1 MDLHLHRSGP
11 GPGAAGTILF
21 IHGFP
26 FDGSMWEPQLAALP
40 AAWRGL
46 APDLRGFGRSP
57 LGTARQDLSSGT
69 RVGGRIARPD
79 EPVLTMDRLADDM
92 AEVIAGEDAG
102 PVVVCGLSMG
112 GYVALALWRRHPERV
127 RALVLADTRAES
139 DTDEGRENR
148 MRMAQSARDTGSRA
162 IAATMVPSL
171 LADATVEDRPDVA
184 EKVRDMITATP
195 PETLIAALAGMAAR
209 RDANGSL
216 PSIHV
221 PVLVLVGEHDALT
234 PPDVARAM
242 ADRLPDARLEVVPD
256 AGHVSNLENPDA
268 FNEALRGF
276 LAAL

>member
-1 MDLHLHRSGP
+1 MDLHMHRSGP
-11 GPGAAGTILF
+11 GPGSAGTILF

-26 FDGSMWEPQLAALP
+26 FDGSMWQPQLAALP
-40 AAWRGL
+40 ADWRGL
-46 APDLRGFGRSP
+46 APDLRGFGRSA
-57 LGTARQDLSSGT
+57 LGTSRQDLSSGN

-92 AEVIAGEDAG
+92 AELIAGEDAG
-102 PVVVCGLSMG
+102 PLVVCGLSMG
-112 GYVALALWRRHPERV
+112 GYVALALWRRRPELV

-148 MRMAQSARDTGSRA
+148 MRMAQSARDAGTRA

-171 LADATVEDRPDVA
+171 LADRTVEDRPEVA

-195 PETLIAALAGMAAR
+195 TETLIAALAGMAAR
-209 RDANGSL
+209 RDANGTL

-221 PVLVLVGEHDALT
+221 PVLVLVGEHDRLT

-242 ADRLPDARLEVVPD
+242 AERLPDARLEIVPG

-268 FNEALRGF
+268 FNATLRDFLLAL
-276 LAAL
+276 